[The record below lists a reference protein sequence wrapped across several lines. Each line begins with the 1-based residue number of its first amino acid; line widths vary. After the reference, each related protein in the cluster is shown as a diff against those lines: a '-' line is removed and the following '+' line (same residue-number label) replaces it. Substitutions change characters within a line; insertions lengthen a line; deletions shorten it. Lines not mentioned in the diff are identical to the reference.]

1 MSKLDKDKSDL
12 SIQEPTLLR
21 LPSAKQQSDRK
32 KRRPVEIFSEK
43 ELTFPKF
50 VRSDMSKFSA
60 KVIGVQKRVLS
71 FTVCFPTFTLLIQC

>member
-12 SIQEPTLLR
+12 SMQEPKFLTFTK
-21 LPSAKQQSDRK
+21 PKQDSEKK
-32 KRRPVEIFSEK
+32 KRRPVEIYSEK

-60 KVIGVQKRVLS
+60 RVIGVQKRVLS
-71 FTVCFPTFTLLIQC
+71 FTVCFPASPLAN